1 MLMPPPLSPGSSSRR
16 EPSSSI
22 HTNIIM
28 SDTTSVRTSR
38 ASSLKSNAFSESTKL
53 RVRQIDGDECWACGT
68 EPPHIC
74 HVVAQ
79 EDRQAPL
86 WVELGL
92 IDFPLTSVL
101 NAIPLCP
108 SCYDQFD
115 CLTDPGFIFIPKDLQ
130 FFIEYELKDRER
142 RKTAAEKGVIL
153 KREIPTSEQYKIYQ
167 VSKGIITADAIGG
180 QYLPVFLKSYLH
192 RGRFDFNIAQ
202 VLSKP
207 REWHGAP
214 LACLRRC
221 IQALGSP
228 RLGIVNKDSCLK
240 LRQLYDLYFFDDEY
254 SPSLYNKLPD
264 PAARSEPINSRKKR
278 QFNDVTPGDPHSAK
292 RHQESREGG
301 NNSSQDTI
309 TFCPILLR
317 EVRAVWSLGPD
328 ISTEEAVR
336 QFAPVITRSLN
347 SSHV

>member
-1 MLMPPPLSPGSSSRR
+1 MLMPPPLPPGSSDRY
-16 EPSSSI
+16 EPSSTIYTS
-22 HTNIIM
+22 IIM
-28 SDTTSVRTSR
+28 SDATSVGTSR
-38 ASSLKSNAFSESTKL
+38 ASSLKSSAFSESTKL

-74 HVVAQ
+74 HVAQ
-79 EDRQAPL
+79 EDRQASL

-108 SCYDQFD
+108 SCHDQFD
-115 CLTDPGFIFIPKDLQ
+115 CLNDPGFVFIPKDLQ

-142 RKTAAEKGVIL
+142 RKIAAEKGVIL
-153 KREIPTSEQYKIYQ
+153 KRETPTSEQYKIYQ
-167 VSKGIITADAIGG
+167 VSKGIITVDAIGG

-192 RGRFDFNIAQ
+192 RRRFDFNIAQ

-228 RLGIVNKDSCLK
+228 RLGIVNRDSCLK

-254 SPSLYNKLPD
+254 SPSCNKLPD
-264 PAARSEPINSRKKR
+264 LAVRSEPIDSGKKR
-278 QFNDVTPGDPHSAK
+278 QFDGITPGDPHSAK
-292 RHQESREGG
+292 RHQGSRERE
-301 NNSSQDTI
+301 NNSSQDTT

-328 ISTEEAVR
+328 VSTEEAVR
-336 QFAPVITRSLN
+336 QFAPIVTRSLN